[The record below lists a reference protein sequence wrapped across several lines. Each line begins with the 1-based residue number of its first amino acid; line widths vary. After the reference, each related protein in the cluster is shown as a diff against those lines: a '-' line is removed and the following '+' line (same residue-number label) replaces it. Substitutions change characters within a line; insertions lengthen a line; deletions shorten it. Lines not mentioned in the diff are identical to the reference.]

1 MSLIQVS
8 IPLHSFERLVRGIE
22 RIADVL
28 ERQFPSPLT
37 EEDLRLKE
45 PTGGVTIVTDEMLLE
60 EEVLRDLRAK
70 GYLPDDIEA
79 MINEDAQSAG
89 Y

>member
-8 IPLHSFERLVRGIE
+8 LPLHSFERLVKGIE

-37 EEDLRLKE
+37 EEDSRLKE

-60 EEVLRDLRAK
+60 EEVRESLRQK
-70 GYLPDDIEA
+70 GFMPDDIEA
-79 MINEDAQSAG
+79 MIQDGENEITA
-89 Y
+89 

>member
-1 MSLIQVS
+1 M
-8 IPLHSFERLVRGIE
+8 
-22 RIADVL
+22 

-37 EEDLRLKE
+37 EEDMRLEE

-60 EEVLRDLRAK
+60 EEVLKDLRAK

-79 MINEDAQSAG
+79 LIAGDANVV
-89 Y
+89 